1 MTCTEEEVQKEL
13 KIILQRVEAGEEVV
27 ITRDG
32 EPVAR
37 MVGASKVEPK
47 RKPVFGG
54 MRGEFSWVEGW
65 EQPLTEQEL
74 KEFYGE

>member
-37 MVGASKVEPK
+37 MVGASKKTVKHIPFDSMKDDIE
-47 RKPVFGG
+47 
-54 MRGEFSWVEGW
+54 WTDGW
-65 EQPLTEQEL
+65 ETPMSDQEVL
-74 KEFYGE
+74 EFFGK